1 MHDVAAMRVA
11 ARERARARPRG
22 PALAVVADI
31 PPGSEVGVAMRL
43 YRPSLDPR
51 RLTVYVHGG
60 GWVIGDL
67 ETHDRTCRRL
77 AAAAAA
83 AVLAVDIR
91 NAPEH
96 PWPAAVDDAVAALR
110 FAAAHRD
117 ELGGGGMALG
127 VAGDSS
133 GGLVAALACRRLRET
148 GERMPAVQLLAYP
161 NTDLTLSQP
170 SVVSKGEGWGLDARD
185 LRWFAD
191 QWVPD
196 LAMRATGAVS
206 PLHADDLA
214 GLPPALIVTAE
225 HDPLRD
231 EGDAYAGPDA
241 LAGFLVAFGADIDE
255 PITPGQAAANAARLT
270 ALADL
275 AVWDLGG
282 RIVSMAAVTRRTPWS
297 ASIGLVYTPPQ
308 LRGRGFASAVVAEL
322 SQRELDAGVGYCSL
336 LADLANPT
344 SNRIYAAIGYE
355 PKADLRHLTLT
366 W

>member
-1 MHDVAAMRVA
+1 MHDVAAMRAA
-11 ARERARARPRG
+11 ARERARARPPG
-22 PALAVVADI
+22 PRLPVVADI
-31 PPGSEVGVAMRL
+31 PPGREVGVALRL
-43 YRPSLDPR
+43 YRPALGR
-51 RLTVYVHGG
+51 RPLTVYVHGG

-77 AAAAAA
+77 AAAADA

-117 ELGGGGMALG
+117 ELGGGTALG

-133 GGLVAALACRRLRET
+133 GGLVAALACLRLRDM
-148 GERMPAVQLLAYP
+148 GERMPAAQLLAYP

-170 SVVSKGEGWGLDARD
+170 SVVSQGEGWGLDARD

-191 QWVPD
+191 QWAPD
-196 LAMRATGAVS
+196 PARRATGAVS

-231 EGDAYAGPDA
+231 EGDAYAGRLQAAGVPVEHRCEPG
-241 LAGFLVAFGADIDE
+241 LVHGFLQGLDLE
-255 PITPGQAAANAARLT
+255 SAAAAA
-270 ALADL
+270 
-275 AVWDLGG
+275 
-282 RIVSMAAVTRRTPWS
+282 
-297 ASIGLVYTPPQ
+297 ASE
-308 LRGRGFASAVVAEL
+308 RFFASAG
-322 SQRELDAGVGYCSL
+322 RL
-336 LADLANPT
+336 LRP
-344 SNRIYAAIGYE
+344 R
-355 PKADLRHLTLT
+355 
-366 W
+366 